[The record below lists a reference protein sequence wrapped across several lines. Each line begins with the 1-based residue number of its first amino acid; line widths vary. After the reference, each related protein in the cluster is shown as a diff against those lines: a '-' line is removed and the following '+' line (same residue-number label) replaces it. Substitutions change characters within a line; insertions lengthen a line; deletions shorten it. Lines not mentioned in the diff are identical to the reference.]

1 MVADRPRNQR
11 HCRREHIRAAR
22 KPFGYWGVRVRS
34 LCFWQPEETT
44 GQGGEQMTEKKPDTP
59 LASNGRG
66 RRQLGSR
73 GALFAGFGALLMLT
87 AIICVD
93 SLRTLGAFATHNT
106 QIRQELLSRERTLEQ
121 VRAGLYE
128 SSNIARD
135 YILIES
141 DPRAQEIL
149 RTELQSIQNET
160 TAALTAC
167 IQSLSTG
174 KKEPFE
180 RLAQELEHYWSTI
193 GPIFA
198 LRSTE
203 KNLGNAVL
211 RGYVLKQNAE
221 ILAITKEVSAV
232 NDDELREADRR
243 IAEVLA
249 QFRHRLLMVATIAFS
264 FGLILAGTTIIYAVR
279 LEKSAE
285 EKYHES
291 LQAQRE
297 LKDLSKRL
305 VEAEERERRAISRE
319 LHDEVGQS
327 LNALLLDVENLT
339 EMSSEEGPFRQGLQK
354 IKTLAENC
362 VNEVRNMAL
371 LLRPSMLD
379 DLGLVAALDWQGRE
393 VSKRTGMVVDTVEE
407 NVSDNLPEDHKTC
420 VYRIVQE
427 ALNNCSKHAYA
438 KNVWVVVSQE
448 PHHLRVS
455 IEDDGK
461 GFDPSHVHGLGL
473 IGMNERVS
481 QLGGVLKVDSDPARG
496 TLLRVDLPLPS
507 ASTDREN

>member
-1 MVADRPRNQR
+1 
-11 HCRREHIRAAR
+11 
-22 KPFGYWGVRVRS
+22 
-34 LCFWQPEETT
+34 
-44 GQGGEQMTEKKPDTP
+44 MTDEKSYMPVDSK
-59 LASNGRG
+59 SQG
-66 RRQLGSR
+66 RRRLGSR
-73 GALFAGFGALLMLT
+73 GALFAGFGALLTLM
-87 AIICVD
+87 AIICID
-93 SLRTLGAFATHNT
+93 SLHTLGAFETDNT
-106 QIRQELLSRERTLEQ
+106 QIRQDYLYRERTLEQ
-121 VRAGLYE
+121 VRASLYE
-128 SSNIARD
+128 TGNIMRD
-135 YILIES
+135 YILIGS
-141 DPRAQEIL
+141 DPHAQEML
-149 RTELQSIQNET
+149 RTELQSIENET
-160 TAALTAC
+160 TAALKIC
-167 IQSLSTG
+167 IQSLPTG
-174 KKEPFE
+174 KKEAFQ
-180 RLAQELEHYWSTI
+180 RLAKELEHYWSTI
-193 GPIFA
+193 GPISDLDA
-198 LRSTE
+198 KETKKLGNSVLRSDMLSQHGET
-203 KNLGNAVL
+203 
-211 RGYVLKQNAE
+211 
-221 ILAITKEVSAV
+221 LAIAKELSAV
-232 NDDELREADRR
+232 NDDELKETERR
-243 IAEVLA
+243 IAEVFA
-249 QFRHRLLMVATIAFS
+249 RFRSRLLVVATFAFG
-264 FGLILAGTTIIYAVR
+264 FGLILAGTTIIYAGR
-279 LEKSAE
+279 LEE
-285 EKYHES
+285 RVEQKYEES
-291 LQAQRE
+291 LQAQGE
-297 LKDLSKRL
+297 LKELSKRL

-339 EMSSEEGPFRQGLQK
+339 VMSSEEGPFRQGLQK

-461 GFDPSHVHGLGL
+461 GFDPSHAHGLGL